1 MSNANQQTTKT
12 MNNTQLTDTQLN
24 YKADTIALELLATD
38 SSHHSFES
46 IEADYDSVVCELIN
60 RGLWNV

>member
-1 MSNANQQTTKT
+1 

-38 SSHHSFES
+38 SSHYSFES
-46 IEADYDSVVCELIN
+46 IEAAYDSVVCELIN

>member
-1 MSNANQQTTKT
+1 MFNANQQTTKT

-24 YKADTIALELLATD
+24 YKVESLGKELLDTD
-38 SSHHSFES
+38 SSHYLFET
-46 IEADYDSVVCELIN
+46 IEAAYDSVVCELIN